1 MERCQE
7 VRNTFALEIGAYP
20 VEYLVAADE
29 AAVNILTTYRTNGWS
44 IQGLRARKRCNFV
57 RGTRYVLPNLDN
69 LYLKLTYQNIS
80 YSMLPALTVD
90 GIIYSHI
97 KIGGYNGDQFM
108 EWLEGVLSVM
118 NPYPAPRSV
127 LILDNCRIHHVPGV
141 EELCAERFV
150 GFCSFR
156 ISSDQ

>member
-1 MERCQE
+1 M
-7 VRNTFALEIGAYP
+7 
-20 VEYLVAADE
+20 EYLVAGDE
-29 AAVNILTTYRTNGWS
+29 AAVNILTTYRTNGWAV
-44 IQGLRARKRCNFV
+44 QGLQARKRCNFV
-57 RGTRYVLPNLDN
+57 RGTRYVFYNLN
-69 LYLKLTYQNIS
+69 KVYLKLIYQNVS

-141 EELCAERFV
+141 EELCEERYVILFTP
-150 GFCSFR
+150 
-156 ISSDQ
+156 